1 MHNTE
6 GGYTMD
12 KNFDFTTMET
22 LLQKIESDPDNV
34 ELKALI
40 NDLIMGARKAGHLG
54 LSMKEVASVCTLGWV
69 VSQQPELESLLQYL
83 LSRVTVTDE
92 LLN

>member
-1 MHNTE
+1 M
-6 GGYTMD
+6 MD
-12 KNFDFTTMET
+12 KNFDFTTMEA
-22 LLQKIESDPDNV
+22 LLQKIENDPDNM

>member
-1 MHNTE
+1 
-6 GGYTMD
+6 MD

-22 LLQKIESDPDNV
+22 LLQKIENDPDNM

>member
-1 MHNTE
+1 ME
-6 GGYTMD
+6 
-12 KNFDFTTMET
+12 KNFDFTTME
-22 LLQKIESDPDNV
+22 LLLSKIEKDPDNM
-34 ELKALI
+34 ELKAVI

-54 LSMKEVASVCTLGWV
+54 LTMKEVASVCTLGWV

-83 LSRVTVTDE
+83 LSRVSTVDE

>member
-1 MHNTE
+1 
-6 GGYTMD
+6 MD
-12 KNFDFTTMET
+12 KNFDFTTMEA
-22 LLQKIESDPDNV
+22 LLQKIENDPDNM

-40 NDLIMGARKAGHLG
+40 NDLILGARKAGHLG

>member
-1 MHNTE
+1 
-6 GGYTMD
+6 MD

-54 LSMKEVASVCTLGWV
+54 LFMKEVASVCTLGWV

>member
-1 MHNTE
+1 
-6 GGYTMD
+6 MD
-12 KNFDFTTMET
+12 KNFDFTTME
-22 LLQKIESDPDNV
+22 LLLSKIEKEDNP

-40 NDLIMGARKAGHLG
+40 NDLIMGARKAGHMG

-69 VSQQPELESLLQYL
+69 VSQQPELESLMQYL
-83 LSRVTVTDE
+83 LTRIAPTDE

>member
-1 MHNTE
+1 
-6 GGYTMD
+6 MD
-12 KNFDFTTMET
+12 KNFDFTTMEL
-22 LLQKIESDPDNV
+22 LLQRIEKDPDNM

-40 NDLIMGARKAGHLG
+40 NDLIMGSRKAGHLG
-54 LSMKEVASVCTLGWV
+54 LTMKEVASVCTLGWV

-83 LSRVTVTDE
+83 LSRVTPDDE

>member
-1 MHNTE
+1 
-6 GGYTMD
+6 MD
-12 KNFDFTTMET
+12 KNFDFTTME
-22 LLQKIESDPDNV
+22 LLLAKIENEDNP

-40 NDLIMGARKAGHLG
+40 NDLIMGSRKAGHLG

-69 VSQQPELESLLQYL
+69 VSQQPELESLMQYL
-83 LSRVTVTDE
+83 LSRISTTNE

>member
-1 MHNTE
+1 
-6 GGYTMD
+6 MD
-12 KNFDFTTMET
+12 KNFDFTVMET
-22 LLQKIESDPDNV
+22 LLQRIEKENNP
-34 ELKALI
+34 ELNSLV
-40 NDLIMGARKAGHLG
+40 NTLIMSSRKAGHLG
-54 LSMKEVASVCTLGWV
+54 LTMKEVASVCTLGWV

>member
-1 MHNTE
+1 
-6 GGYTMD
+6 MD
-12 KNFDFTTMET
+12 KNFDFTTMEL
-22 LLQKIESDPDNV
+22 LLQRIEKDNNP
-34 ELKALI
+34 ELKVLI
-40 NDLIMGARKAGHLG
+40 NDLIMGSRKAGHLG
-54 LSMKEVASVCTLGWV
+54 LTMKELASICTLGWV